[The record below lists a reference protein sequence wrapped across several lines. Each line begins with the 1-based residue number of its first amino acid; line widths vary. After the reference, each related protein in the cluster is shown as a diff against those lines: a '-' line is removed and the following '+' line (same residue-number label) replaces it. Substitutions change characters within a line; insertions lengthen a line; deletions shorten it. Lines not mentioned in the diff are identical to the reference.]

1 MIGLHAGGMF
11 SRILSHPVSQRLGEC
26 SFALYIIQFMPIGG
40 SINAGMD
47 LQAWVEG
54 AGVPWPLA
62 AVIGY
67 ATMNGIA
74 VLLYMF
80 FENPVRK
87 ALRSRFA

>member
-1 MIGLHAGGMF
+1 
-11 SRILSHPVSQRLGEC
+11 
-26 SFALYIIQFMPIGG
+26 
-40 SINAGMD
+40 MD

-87 ALRSRFA
+87 ALRLRFA